1 MPRGRN
7 PRYVDQVLHLV
18 KERGYILQIEA
29 AKEFKMQYSSGL
41 DNSVKRLIDHNRIK
55 RTKVKIRYKNGNLNE
70 AWLLYMPNIDYNL
83 ILEYEKELINRPF
96 ESPLKTH
103 HCYDKDAETIE
114 NLVITE
120 TPKNHHN
127 IIDMADYVKVN
138 ETDLIVTEVQGQ
150 RVVTFTDIDNL
161 HKRPSGTAKRNFNN
175 NKEFFEEGKDYF
187 LIKPADI
194 QKYEFRTFK
203 ISNRGMVFLTESG
216 YYMITK
222 SFTDKLSW
230 EVQRQLVDTYFK
242 MKQLVQQNEIKP
254 IPTGQIQSLDIMEMM
269 IKEMKKDRER
279 VNQIEQKLNN
289 IVSILSN

>member
-7 PRYVDQVLHLV
+7 PRYVDQVLQLV

-29 AKEFKMQYSSGL
+29 AKEFKMKYSTGL
-41 DNSVKRLIDHNRIK
+41 ENSVKRLVDHNRIK

-70 AWLLYMPNIDYNL
+70 AWILYMPNIDYNL

-114 NLVITE
+114 NLAITE

-127 IIDMADYVKVN
+127 VIDMADYVKVN
-138 ETDLIVTEVQGQ
+138 ETELSIKEYHGQ
-150 RVVTFTDIDNL
+150 RVVTMTDIDNV
-161 HKRPSGTAKRNFNN
+161 HNRPSGTARKRFNE
-175 NKEFFEEGKDYF
+175 NKNRFILGEDYYVLKTDEAKVYGIKAPKGLT
-187 LIKPADI
+187 LI
-194 QKYEFRTFK
+194 
-203 ISNRGMVFLTESG
+203 TETG
-216 YYMITK
+216 YMMIVK
-222 SFTDKLSW
+222 SFTDDLAW
-230 EVQRQLVDTYFK
+230 TVQRQLVNTYFK
-242 MKQLVQQNEIKP
+242 MKQLAQQNEIKP

-279 VNQIEQKLNN
+279 VDQIEDKLNK